1 MVPFAHGNDGGGSI
15 RIPASACGLFG
26 MKPTRGRITMGP
38 LLGDIQSGLVN
49 DHALTRSVR
58 DSAALL
64 DATAG
69 WMPGDPYVA
78 PEPERPYI
86 EEVGANPGKLRIA
99 FARTT
104 ATGSPLHPDVIAA
117 VEDAAKLCEEL
128 GHHVAEASPPINGEQ
143 LVDPFTDLWAA
154 GAAWGIDSLTFL
166 LGKQPK
172 EEDFEILTWALYQR
186 GQNVSAS
193 KYLMAIA
200 MLQMLSRTV
209 AYFHQQYDLWLTPTL
224 ASPPVPLGYIE
235 STPEEPM
242 LGFERATEYVPY
254 TPLQNATGQPAMN
267 VPLSW
272 NDEGLPIGVQFAGR
286 YGDEAT
292 LFRLAAQL
300 EEARPW
306 AGRIPPVSA

>member
-1 MVPFAHGNDGGGSI
+1 
-15 RIPASACGLFG
+15 
-26 MKPTRGRITMGP
+26 
-38 LLGDIQSGLVN
+38 
-49 DHALTRSVR
+49 
-58 DSAALL
+58 L
-64 DATAG
+64 D
-69 WMPGDPYVA
+69 
-78 PEPERPYI
+78 
-86 EEVGANPGKLRIA
+86 
-99 FARTT
+99 
-104 ATGSPLHPDVIAA
+104 PDVIAA
-117 VEDAAKLCEEL
+117 VENAAKLCEEL

-172 EEDFEILTWALYQR
+172 EEDFEVLTWALYQR
-186 GQNVSAS
+186 GQDVTAS
-193 KYLMAIA
+193 KYLIAIT

-209 AYFHQQYDLWLTPTL
+209 ANFHQQYDLWLTPTL

-235 STPEEPM
+235 STLEEPM

-272 NDEGLPIGVQFAGR
+272 NDEGLPIGVQFVGR

>member
-1 MVPFAHGNDGGGSI
+1 
-15 RIPASACGLFG
+15 
-26 MKPTRGRITMGP
+26 MGP
-38 LLGDIQSGLVN
+38 LVGDIQNGLVN

-78 PEPERPYI
+78 PDPERPYI
-86 EEVGANPGKLRIA
+86 EEVGADPGKLRIA

-104 ATGSPLHPDVIAA
+104 ATGAPLHADSIAA

-128 GHHVAEASPPINGEQ
+128 GHHVEEASPPINGEQ

-172 EEDFEILTWALYQR
+172 EEDFEILTWALYTR
-186 GQNVSAS
+186 GQEVSAS
-193 KYLMAIA
+193 KYLMAIT
-200 MLQMLSRTV
+200 MLQMLART
-209 AYFHQQYDLWLTPTL
+209 AAAFHERYDLWLTPTL

-242 LGFERATEYVPY
+242 LGFDRAAELVPY

-267 VPLSW
+267 VPLYW
-272 NDEGLPIGVQFAGR
+272 NGEGLPVGVHFVAR
-286 YGDEAT
+286 YGDEGV
-292 LFRLAAQL
+292 LFRVAAQL

-306 AGRIPPVSA
+306 AGRIPPVHA